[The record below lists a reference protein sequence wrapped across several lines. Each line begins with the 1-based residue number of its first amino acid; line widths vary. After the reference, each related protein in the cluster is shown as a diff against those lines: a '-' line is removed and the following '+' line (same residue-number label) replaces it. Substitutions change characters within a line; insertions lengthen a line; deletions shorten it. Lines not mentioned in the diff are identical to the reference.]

1 SPTTQ
6 GQLGP
11 LFDLNVRDYVR
22 LLVCTGCGFV
32 FGIAAEKARVHVPSV
47 IQQQMLFAQNSMLK
61 AFLAAVT
68 SSVAMFSIL
77 YLLPSTRG
85 LFHQVR
91 VEFGGCVSAKRVV
104 AFATGG
110 VILGMGMTVS
120 GACPGMVVVQVGSGQ
135 EKGMV
140 TLLGCFTGAL
150 VYGVVEPVLRRHI
163 TNKSRSHLLK

>member
-1 SPTTQ
+1 
-6 GQLGP
+6 
-11 LFDLNVRDYVR
+11 
-22 LLVCTGCGFV
+22 
-32 FGIAAEKARVHVPSV
+32 
-47 IQQQMLFAQNSMLK
+47 MLFAQNSMLK